1 VLQSKIEQ
9 SCGKNQQ
16 LMKQED
22 KNQRKKKINQW
33 NKFLRKKQK
42 MK

>member
-9 SCGKNQQ
+9 IYGKYQQ

-22 KNQRKKKINQW
+22 KNQKKKKINQW
-33 NKFLRKKQK
+33 NKFLKKKQK